1 MSAKMAFI
9 QALSPIHAGTGQ
21 AVDVIDLPISRE
33 RTTGWPNIPGSTIK
47 GVMRDRCRGLNG
59 ECDKGLLDLAFGPD
73 TEHSSDNAGEIIF
86 GDAQLLL
93 LPVRS
98 FFGTFA
104 RATCPLALSRLKR
117 DHEALGLRCDLPLPA
132 LEPGHALLGAQ
143 CSVLVGK
150 DNKGK
155 VYLEDLDFEAEA
167 TPESAAV
174 AEKIAAVLAPED
186 QREDFAKRLLI
197 LDDDSFTYLTETA
210 VAITARIRL
219 NEDTKTVAQGGL
231 WYEESL
237 PSEAVLYS
245 PWIVTPRKAEREKLV
260 NLLGCL
266 AEGTIQIGGNATV
279 GRGLSRIVLSEGV
292 A

>member
-1 MSAKMAFI
+1 MKAQMAYI

-21 AVDVIDLPISRE
+21 AVSVIDLPISRE
-33 RTTGWPNIPGSTIK
+33 KTTGWPNVPGSSIK
-47 GVMRDRCRGLNG
+47 GVMRDRCRGLDG
-59 ECDKGLLDLAFGPD
+59 ECSEGLLDLAFGPD

-104 RATCPLALSRLKR
+104 RATCPLALRRLRR
-117 DHEALGLRCDLPLPA
+117 DHKALGLACEVPTPA
-132 LEPGHALLGAQ
+132 VAAGECLLGAEG
-143 CSVLVGK
+143 SVLAHDGR
-150 DNKGK
+150 
-155 VYLEDLDFEAEA
+155 VYLEDLDFGADSN
-167 TPESAAV
+167 PESLAV
-174 AEKIAAVLAPED
+174 AEKLATALAPEG
-186 QREDFAKRLLI
+186 QREDFMKRLLI

-210 VAITARIRL
+210 VAVAARIRL
-219 NEDTKTVAQGGL
+219 KEDTKTVDQGGL

-245 PWIVTPRKAEREKLV
+245 PWIVTPRKAEEDKLI

-266 AEGTIQIGGNATV
+266 AQGIVQIGGNATV
-279 GRGLSRIVLSEGV
+279 GRGLCRIALSGGV